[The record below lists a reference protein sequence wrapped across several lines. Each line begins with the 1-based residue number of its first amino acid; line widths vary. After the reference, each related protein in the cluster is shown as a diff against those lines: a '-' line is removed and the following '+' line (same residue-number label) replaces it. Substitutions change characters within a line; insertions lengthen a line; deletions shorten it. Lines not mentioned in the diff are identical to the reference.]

1 MNPRGAEGTVQSWTD
16 RLKKWEKTD
25 YHQPTDIVRPE
36 WDWSGPRTVASVMLV
51 MGIRAANDEAMPAW
65 LPSSVFN
72 RERGTDK
79 PAPPE
84 P

>member
-1 MNPRGAEGTVQSWTD
+1 MD

-25 YHQPTDIVRPE
+25 YHQPTDVVRQD
-36 WDWSGPRTVASVMLV
+36 WDWTGPRTVAAVMLV
-51 MGIRAANDEAMPAW
+51 MGLRAANDEAMPEW

>member
-1 MNPRGAEGTVQSWTD
+1 M
-16 RLKKWEKTD
+16 
-25 YHQPTDIVRPE
+25 I
-36 WDWSGPRTVASVMLV
+36 ASVMLV
-51 MGIRAANDEAMPAW
+51 MGLRIANEENMPSW
-65 LPSSVFN
+65 LPSSIFN

>member
-1 MNPRGAEGTVQSWTD
+1 
-16 RLKKWEKTD
+16 
-25 YHQPTDIVRPE
+25 
-36 WDWSGPRTVASVMLV
+36 MLV
-51 MGIRAANDEAMPAW
+51 MGLRAANDEAMPAW

>member
-1 MNPRGAEGTVQSWTD
+1 
-16 RLKKWEKTD
+16 
-25 YHQPTDIVRPE
+25 
-36 WDWSGPRTVASVMLV
+36 
-51 MGIRAANDEAMPAW
+51 MPAW
-65 LPSSVFN
+65 APSSVFN